1 MLIYRSSSVLCI
13 PRPNFMRRTP
23 MPGTILV
30 MNGPNLN
37 LLGVR
42 EPEIYGRETLED
54 IKQRCIA
61 HAKTHDLEID
71 FRQSNSE
78 ATLIDWLHEARGTMA
93 GVVINPAGFSFHSIA
108 LLDALKLFDGPKVED
123 PITNI
128 HKREPMYQKSLMSH
142 GVTGVIAGL
151 GATGYVLAIDALAEF
166 AKAGKA

>member
-1 MLIYRSSSVLCI
+1 MAGTVLV
-13 PRPNFMRRTP
+13 
-23 MPGTILV
+23 L
-30 MNGPNLN
+30 NGPNLN

-61 HAKTHDLEID
+61 RAEALGLEVD

-108 LLDALKLFDGPKVED
+108 LLDALKMFDGPKVEVH
-123 PITNI
+123 ITNI

-151 GATGYVLAIDALAEF
+151 GGTGYVLAVDAIAAM
-166 AKAGKA
+166 AKP

>member
-1 MLIYRSSSVLCI
+1 MGTVLV
-13 PRPNFMRRTP
+13 
-23 MPGTILV
+23 L
-30 MNGPNLN
+30 NGPNLN

-61 HAKTHDLEID
+61 RAKGHGLEIE

-78 ATLIDWLHEARGTMA
+78 AVLIDWLHEARGTMA

-108 LLDALKLFDGPKVED
+108 LLDALKMFDGPKVEVH
-123 PITNI
+123 ITNI

-151 GATGYVLAIDALAEF
+151 GGTGYALAIDAIAELV
-166 AKAGKA
+166 KSKT

>member
-1 MLIYRSSSVLCI
+1 
-13 PRPNFMRRTP
+13 

-30 MNGPNLN
+30 LNGPNLN

-42 EPEIYGRETLED
+42 EPEIYGRETLDD

-61 HAKTHDLEID
+61 CGKGHGLDID

-108 LLDALKLFDGPKVED
+108 LLDALKMFDGPKVEVH
-123 PITNI
+123 ITNI

-151 GATGYVLAIDALAEF
+151 GGTGYVLAVDAVAELV
-166 AKAGKA
+166 KSKTR

>member
-1 MLIYRSSSVLCI
+1 
-13 PRPNFMRRTP
+13 

-30 MNGPNLN
+30 LNGPNLN

-42 EPEIYGRETLED
+42 EPEIYGREPLED
-54 IKQRCIA
+54 MKQGCIA
-61 HAKTHDLEID
+61 RAKDHGLDID

-78 ATLIDWLHEARGTMA
+78 AVLIDWLHEARGAMT

-108 LLDALKLFDGPKVED
+108 LLDALKMFDGPKVEVH
-123 PITNI
+123 ITNI

-151 GATGYVLAIDALAEF
+151 GGIGYALAVDAIAAL
-166 AKAGKA
+166 AKALALSPREKPTNRFDNSTT